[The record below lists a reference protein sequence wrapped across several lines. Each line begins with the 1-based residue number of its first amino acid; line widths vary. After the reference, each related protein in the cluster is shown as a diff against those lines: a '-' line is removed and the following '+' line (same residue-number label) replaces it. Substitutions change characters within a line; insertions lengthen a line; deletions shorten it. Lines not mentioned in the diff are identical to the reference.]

1 MSIMPFVDGGWEVDR
16 GLWTVDNGPWMDGGR
31 EGLPIPDW
39 GKISAEMLALWL
51 EDRRLDL
58 RSLPRPEADGE
69 ALIRVRLA
77 GICST
82 DLEMVKGYYPYRG
95 VLGHEFVGEV
105 VEAPDPQWIG
115 QRVVGEINAVCGHC
129 EPCRNGYP
137 THCENRTVLGIVNR
151 DGTFAEYTRLPLA
164 NLHRVPPSLPD
175 EKAVFTEP
183 LAAALEILEQAHIRP
198 TDRVLVI
205 GAGRLGLLIAQVLA
219 QVGCD
224 LRVLVRRDHPRALLK
239 GWGIQAIDE
248 TSIAPRRWD
257 VVVEATG
264 SAEGFAIARRAIR
277 PRGLL
282 VMKST
287 YKGDL
292 QVNFSSLV
300 VDEVQILGSR
310 CGPFEPALR
319 LMESGRIDPTPLIMD
334 EFPLQKALQAFERA
348 AQPGVLKVLLRPTS

>member
-1 MSIMPFVDGGWEVDR
+1 
-16 GLWTVDNGPWMDGGR
+16 
-31 EGLPIPDW
+31 
-39 GKISAEMLALWL
+39 MLALWL
-51 EDRRLDL
+51 ENQRLEL
-58 RSLPRPEADGE
+58 RSIPKPQANGE

-82 DLEMVKGYYPYRG
+82 DLELVKGYYPYCG

-105 VEAPDPQWIG
+105 VEASDPFWIG
-115 QRVVGEINAVCGHC
+115 QRVAGEINAVCGQC
-129 EPCRNGYP
+129 EPCRKGYP

-151 DGTFAEYTRLPLA
+151 DGVFAEYTRLPMA
-164 NLHRVPPSLPD
+164 NLHHVPESVPD

-183 LAAALEILEQAHIRP
+183 LAAALEILEQAHVRP
-198 TDRVLVI
+198 TDRVLVV
-205 GAGRLGLLIAQVLA
+205 GAGRLGLLISQVMAQI
-219 QVGCD
+219 GCD
-224 LRVLVRRDHPRALLK
+224 LRVLARREHPRTLLQQ
-239 GWGIQAIDE
+239 WRIRPIDE
-248 TSIAPRRWD
+248 DELAQRHWD
-257 VVVEATG
+257 VVIEASG
-264 SAEGFAIARRAIR
+264 SPEGFSIARKAVR

-319 LMESGRIDPTPLIMD
+319 LLESGRVDPTPLIMD
-334 EFPLQKALQAFERA
+334 EFPLEKGLQAFERA
-348 AQPGVLKVLLRPTS
+348 SQPGVLKVLLRPS